1 MERKV
6 IMLTKTIKTYNDL
19 PETTRNQ
26 MIELLNGRLADSI
39 DLLLQ
44 SKLAHWNVKG
54 PDFIALHKL
63 FDQVYAE
70 AGEWVDLIA
79 ERAVQ
84 LGGVAEG
91 TLELIQRKTNLPPY
105 GLELTSG
112 KEHVEALTKS
122 LATFGRLVR
131 ESIEAA
137 DAAGDADTAD
147 LFTEVS
153 RGSDKMLWFVEAHLQ
168 G

>member
-1 MERKV
+1 
-6 IMLTKTIKTYNDL
+6 MLTKTIKTYNDL